1 MESDETTSPG
11 ITEAG
16 DELGQQI
23 ANVWGGV
30 LTQLTAQGA
39 TRDELLRVSA
49 GVCVNVLSLTSDA
62 MWPDKDAPVP
72 TAEIGA
78 SVILSRTVAQLREF
92 VES

>member
-11 ITEAG
+11 IGEAG

-39 TRDELLRVSA
+39 TRAELLRVSA
-49 GVCVNVLSLTSDA
+49 GVCVNVLGLTADA
-62 MWPDKDAPVP
+62 MWPDKEAPVP
-72 TAEIGA
+72 VDEIGA
-78 SVILSRTVAQLREF
+78 SVIFSRTVAQLTEF
-92 VES
+92 AES